1 MYGFHCLWRPRFWI
15 LLPLLAFTIVS
26 TAACAYAQAS
36 SGVINPLTFPGA
48 NLCIQIKAA
57 IAANASANPQGIVID
72 ARSATGVQNCT
83 VNPFSG
89 ATIPGQL
96 LLGSTVLKTTAPI
109 VTPSV
114 QAWQILGIGRGNNVN
129 ETGTLIQAVS
139 GFPANGKVV
148 RLGDGT
154 ALTFGNRIDNLA
166 IDCNGM
172 TGAIGLYS
180 TDIQEESGGSNL
192 AITSCPAREIWINGS
207 GSDGAGPQFAM
218 NYDFHDVEG
227 LALNSG
233 TSSTIACEFDGDNVT
248 QPDGPHLLNGLTCSG
263 SPSHPVASAFVF
275 DSFSSSTVTNL
286 NAENAATGYVIS
298 NLAPLNGVSFSSLAG
313 GTITGSVVHI
323 TKPPVPANHNV
334 TTDIAL
340 SNIVNSS
347 GTAAALIIDDILGKT
362 LTERTVGIYRV
373 GIPEPSSG
381 TFAPGYTHVSDS
393 PFSASQ
399 LSGLVLDNAADTTT
413 GNLLKISS
421 GLATTAPA
429 LVELD
434 DRGTP
439 RWNIG
444 KDGTEDFQIFDS
456 AANVLRLQA
465 IPNSNMEVNAAGS
478 GTSFMNMFSGTGGV
492 TFCSG
497 NGSSC
502 PASVNGS
509 GAASFA
515 SLAVPGLGASTR
527 PLCTTNGGIIT
538 NIGCS
543 TTAAAASTATRTVA
557 ANGTT
562 QASAIMPLQTP
573 LAVEQVAGAAP
584 LNSPSF
590 TGAPTTPDL
599 AGVGTASLIRGSPET
614 IGGTDATV
622 VCAADHLCDSYSGT
636 VRLTTGSDAISSTGA
651 QVVTVLLPVNR
662 QSLPNCVVSVVTEA
676 GNKPVATMVTIPSTS
691 SIAVMLK
698 SVLAPLTPYN
708 ITYLCGG
715 N

>member
-1 MYGFHCLWRPRFWI
+1 MYSFRCRLRPKF
-15 LLPLLAFTIVS
+15 LALPSFLAFMIVS
-26 TAACAYAQAS
+26 SAASAYAQAS
-36 SGVINPLTFPGA
+36 SGVINPLNFPGA
-48 NLCIQIKAA
+48 NLCIQIQAA

-96 LLGSTVLKTTAPI
+96 LLGSTVLKTTVPI

-154 ALTFGNRIDNLA
+154 ALTFGNRIENLA
-166 IDCNGM
+166 IDCNGIS
-172 TGAIGLYS
+172 GAIGLYS

-192 AITSCPAREIWINGS
+192 VITSCPAREIWINGS

-227 LALNSG
+227 LALNAG

-248 QPDGPHLLNGLTCSG
+248 QPDGPHLLSGLTCSG
-263 SPSHPVASAFVF
+263 SASHPIASAFVF
-275 DSFSSSTVTNL
+275 DSFSSSTITNL
-286 NAENAATGYVIS
+286 NAESAATGYVIG
-298 NLAPLNGVSFSSLAG
+298 NLAPLNGISFSSLAG

-340 SNIVNSS
+340 SNIVNAS
-347 GTAAALIIDDILGKT
+347 GTTAALITDDILGKT
-362 LTERTVGIYRV
+362 LTERTVGTYRV

-381 TFAPGYTHVSDS
+381 TFVPGYTHISDS

-413 GNLLKISS
+413 GNLIKISS
-421 GLATTAPA
+421 GLANTSPA

-444 KDGTEDFQIFDS
+444 KDGTENFQIFDS

-465 IPNSNMEVNAAGS
+465 VPNSNMEINAAGS
-478 GTSFMNMFSGTGGV
+478 GTFFMNLFSGTGGV
-492 TFCSG
+492 IFCSG
-497 NGSSC
+497 NGSTCS
-502 PASVNGS
+502 ASINGS
-509 GAASFA
+509 GAASFT
-515 SLAVPGLGASTR
+515 SVAVPGLGASTR

-538 NIGCS
+538 NVGCS
-543 TTAAAASTATRTVA
+543 TAAAAAGSATRTVA
-557 ANGTT
+557 ANGATT
-562 QASAIMPLQTP
+562 PASAMTPLQTP
-573 LAVEQVAGAAP
+573 VGVDGVAP

-590 TGAPTTPDL
+590 TGAPTTPGL
-599 AGVGTASLIRGSPET
+599 AGVGTASLTLGSPEA

-651 QVVTVLLPVNR
+651 QVVTVFLPVTR
-662 QSLPNCVVSVVTEA
+662 QNLPNCVVSVVTDA
-676 GNKPVATMVTIPSTS
+676 GSKPVATMVKFPSTS
-691 SIAVMLK
+691 SIAVMSK
-698 SVLAPLTPYN
+698 SELSPLTPYD
-708 ITYLCGG
+708 IIYLCGG